1 MIPKVFISY
10 IDLYDERDIIDEDN
24 KVIGSEQYLMKK
36 NVKLRTQVYLEDI
49 KRHEEVLTDNG
60 NLKKGFTKLYL
71 QSGDNL
77 VVKESFDN
85 ITKMLSTNKIGFR
98 YGRE

>member
-1 MIPKVFISY
+1 MPSDKDLEML
-10 IDLYDERDIIDEDN
+10 IDNQDIVDEDD
-24 KVIGSEQYLMKK
+24 KVIGSEQFLLRK

-98 YGRE
+98 YGK

>member
-10 IDLYDERDIIDEDN
+10 IDLYDERDIVDEDD
-24 KVIGSEQYLMKK
+24 KVIGSEQFLLRK

-49 KRHEEVLTDNG
+49 KRHEEVLTDKG

-85 ITKMLSTNKIGFR
+85 ITKMLNTNKIGFR

>member
-10 IDLYDERDIIDEDN
+10 IDLYDERDIVDEDD
-24 KVIGSEQYLMKK
+24 KVIGSEQFLLRK

-49 KRHEEVLTDNG
+49 KRHEEVLTDKG
-60 NLKKGFTKLYL
+60 NLKRGFTKLYL

-85 ITKMLSTNKIGFR
+85 ITNMLSANKIGFR

>member
-10 IDLYDERDIIDEDN
+10 IDLYDERDIVDKDN
-24 KVIGSEQYLMKK
+24 NIIGSEQFLMKK
-36 NVKLRTQVYLEDI
+36 NIKLKTQVYLEDI
-49 KRHEEVLTDNG
+49 KRHEEVLTDKG
-60 NLKKGFTKLYL
+60 NLKHGFTKLYL

-98 YGRE
+98 YGKQ

>member
-10 IDLYDERDIIDEDN
+10 IDLYDERDIVDEDD
-24 KVIGSEQYLMKK
+24 KVIGSEQFLLRK

-60 NLKKGFTKLYL
+60 NLKKGFTKLYF

>member
-1 MIPKVFISY
+1 MIPRVFISY
-10 IDLYDERDIIDEDN
+10 IDLYDEREIFDEDN

-36 NVKLRTQVYLEDI
+36 NIQLKTQVYLEDI
-49 KRHEEVLTDNG
+49 KRHEEVLTEKG
-60 NLKKGFTKLYL
+60 NVKKGFTKLYL
-71 QSGDNL
+71 QSGDNI

-98 YGRE
+98 YGK